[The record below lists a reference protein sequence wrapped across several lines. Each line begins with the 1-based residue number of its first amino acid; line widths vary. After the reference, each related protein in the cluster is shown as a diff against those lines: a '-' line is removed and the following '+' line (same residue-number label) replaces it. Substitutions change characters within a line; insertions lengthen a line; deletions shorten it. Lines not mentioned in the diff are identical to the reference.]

1 MNVSIVSVSR
11 RPGFPHC
18 GQSAA
23 RNASSRVSG
32 LSPLPR

>member
-11 RPGFPHC
+11 FDGSPSIGH
-18 GQSAA
+18 GTL

-32 LSPLPR
+32 FTPLPS